1 MVFRRPG
8 PSRKIGDFLA
18 YPDVPPGCYEWI
30 MEMDSK
36 NEGPE
41 QLGQEAP
48 SAMSLEEAYAAAWK
62 EWAAGDGPLW
72 DSFEN

>member
-1 MVFRRPG
+1 
-8 PSRKIGDFLA
+8 
-18 YPDVPPGCYEWI
+18 

-36 NEGPE
+36 NEGSE
-41 QLGQEAP
+41 LLDQEAP